1 MNRMNKIVSDFI
13 VSKNIRIS
21 DTYSRLVL
29 TEIRLDGVNSIDYN
43 EIKPGQFVEV
53 RVDGNKTTFLRRP
66 ISINYVVPERRE
78 IHLLVRKA
86 GDGTKALCDC
96 SEGDVINMML
106 PLGNGFSLPT
116 DASNEKDT
124 HLPYRPLLIGGG
136 VGVAPLLHLGKI
148 LNSSG
153 IRPTF
158 LLAAKTAKDLLETER
173 FDEFGDV
180 VISTDDGSAGTPGL
194 VTQNPILN
202 ADWDMFY
209 CCGPMPMMK
218 AVARIAMDNG
228 VPCEVSLENSMACG
242 LGACL
247 CCVED
252 TIDGHVCVCT
262 HGPVFDVK
270 TLKWF

>member
-158 LLAAKTAKDLLETER
+158 LLAARSCYKESDSKRRLGYVLLLWADAY
-173 FDEFGDV
+173 DEGC
-180 VISTDDGSAGTPGL
+180 STHCNGQWSTLRGLIRELYGMRIGSLPML
-194 VTQNPILN
+194 
-202 ADWDMFY
+202 
-209 CCGPMPMMK
+209 CG
-218 AVARIAMDNG
+218 
-228 VPCEVSLENSMACG
+228 
-242 LGACL
+242 
-247 CCVED
+247 
-252 TIDGHVCVCT
+252 GH
-262 HGPVFDVK
+262 D
-270 TLKWF
+270 